1 MRLINENI
9 AHTQQGN
16 ATISGVV
23 EVCELGQWASIC
35 VLPGETIAD
44 DVLMTICRELGYS
57 GKIDATLVNA
67 VDNVGLAQV
76 EHWSVLKASLQA
88 PVKLY

>member
-1 MRLINENI
+1 M
-9 AHTQQGN
+9 
-16 ATISGVV
+16 S
-23 EVCELGQWASIC
+23 GQWASTC

-44 DVLMTICRELGYS
+44 DVLMTVCRELGYS
-57 GKIDATLVNA
+57 GKIDGTLVNA
-67 VDNVGLAQV
+67 VGNVGLAQV

>member
-16 ATISGVV
+16 ATISGVA
-23 EVCELGQWASIC
+23 EVCVSGQWASTC
-35 VLPGETIAD
+35 VLPGETIAE

-67 VDNVGLAQV
+67 VGNVGLAQV